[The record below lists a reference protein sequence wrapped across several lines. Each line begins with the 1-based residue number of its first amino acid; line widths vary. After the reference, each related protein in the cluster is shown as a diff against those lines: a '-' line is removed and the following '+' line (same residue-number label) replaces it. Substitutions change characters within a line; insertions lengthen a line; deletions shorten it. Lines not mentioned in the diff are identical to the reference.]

1 MERKTEQVDVRD
13 LRTYGASRA
22 VRHPDCDYRGNIDIH
37 VTIRAAG
44 GDPFREDR
52 VARLVTENVE
62 HYCALLDYRLYGYCL
77 MPDHLHLLLSP
88 SENGPPLG
96 EWLKRFKGFTSR
108 EFSMAGG
115 TPPLWQRSA
124 HDHICRQGE
133 TAERVLGYIVNNPV
147 RAGLV
152 EDWMAWPWTGV
163 IIDL

>member
-37 VTIRAAG
+37 VTIRAAR

-96 EWLKRFKGFTSR
+96 EWLKRLRASPVESSQWRAARHLSGRDPHTTTYAAR
-108 EFSMAGG
+108 EKPQSVC
-115 TPPLWQRSA
+115 W
-124 HDHICRQGE
+124 
-133 TAERVLGYIVNNPV
+133 
-147 RAGLV
+147 
-152 EDWMAWPWTGV
+152 V
-163 IIDL
+163 IL